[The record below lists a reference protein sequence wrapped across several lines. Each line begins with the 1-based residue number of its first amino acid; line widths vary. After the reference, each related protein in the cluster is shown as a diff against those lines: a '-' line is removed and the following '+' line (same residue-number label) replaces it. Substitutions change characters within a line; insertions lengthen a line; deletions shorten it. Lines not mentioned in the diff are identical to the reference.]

1 MGGLVIMK
9 KNKTEIFEALLERAR
24 LKAAVWSFKKAA
36 GLAGL
41 AAVLIFFGGM
51 AAEPASAAAAADV
64 LRPASAAAAVSA
76 LAAKK
81 RKRSKRSA
89 RGRNR
94 QVHIDF
100 DDELHIKGKLLSPSI
115 FTLIQKK
122 NMNYGKLIRLR
133 RNFLPEMRETK
144 EDIQ

>member
-1 MGGLVIMK
+1 MMK
-9 KNKTEIFEALLERAR
+9 NSQTENFESLLEGAR
-24 LKAAVWSFKKAA
+24 PKAAVWSFKKAA
-36 GLAGL
+36 GPAGL
-41 AAVLIFFGGM
+41 AAALISLGGM
-51 AAEPASAAAAADV
+51 APEPASAVAAAHV
-64 LRPASAAAAVSA
+64 SEPASAVAAV
-76 LAAKK
+76 AAKK
-81 RKRSKRSA
+81 RRRSKRSG
-89 RGRNR
+89 RGKNR